1 MRYFDIIR
9 CSILTKFFIQLLQ
22 EVKVFSPDYKEVDK
36 ETAYQD
42 FVERIKHYEE
52 AYEPL
57 TLDHDG

>member
-1 MRYFDIIR
+1 MLIIKN
-9 CSILTKFFIQLLQ
+9 ILFYLQ

-36 ETAYQD
+36 EAAYQD